1 MSSSRAS
8 ALRGASWFSHSALST
23 YCEAEGDGERFA
35 NGAGG
40 RHDTVKVEEGRG
52 SQRATVVKY
61 ALRCSLCSSL
71 LLSSTAPWTCPE
83 RGSSAKNRNN
93 GEELDDQCSWTGR
106 EDCTLGKPL
115 PGGVV
120 FRCSVVLLWTH
131 LALPLPSPLSLL
143 LCCSSA
149 GVSCDVLHRRQ
160 PSGPPLGPQCT
171 GTKEPSEESYGLACL
186 SLVWCVLV
194 PACARLARQ
203 GICRVLCKRRWET
216 P

>member
-71 LLSSTAPWTCPE
+71 LLSSTATWTCPE
-83 RGSSAKNRNN
+83 RGSSAK
-93 GEELDDQCSWTGR
+93 
-106 EDCTLGKPL
+106 
-115 PGGVV
+115 
-120 FRCSVVLLWTH
+120 
-131 LALPLPSPLSLL
+131 
-143 LCCSSA
+143 
-149 GVSCDVLHRRQ
+149 
-160 PSGPPLGPQCT
+160 T
-171 GTKEPSEESYGLACL
+171 GTMVRS
-186 SLVWCVLV
+186 
-194 PACARLARQ
+194 
-203 GICRVLCKRRWET
+203 
-216 P
+216 